1 MATKKLYNILIKKYN
16 LEYILKSLLN
26 VNTLDPVLVHSPNGD
41 SIGFKI
47 EGRIVRLYI
56 KSLTDE
62 LVLIDESADNI
73 AETYINVQNYQT
85 ETIIIKRQCDSL
97 KVIKAERFYV
107 PTDNTIS
114 YIEED
119 HKTYSFDK
127 VKRIYNIPNAD
138 LEFSSMRKLLKSFKY
153 IDEDAL
159 YEDVREDRHDT
170 LIIYDNK
177 YMKLIDED
185 IFIKINDQVFKLK
198 YEDNFL
204 DFITSDG
211 IKELRKEMYG
221 R

>member
-1 MATKKLYNILIKKYN
+1 
-16 LEYILKSLLN
+16 
-26 VNTLDPVLVHSPNGD
+26 
-41 SIGFKI
+41 
-47 EGRIVRLYI
+47 
-56 KSLTDE
+56 
-62 LVLIDESADNI
+62 
-73 AETYINVQNYQT
+73 
-85 ETIIIKRQCDSL
+85 
-97 KVIKAERFYV
+97 
-107 PTDNTIS
+107 
-114 YIEED
+114 
-119 HKTYSFDK
+119 
-127 VKRIYNIPNAD
+127 
-138 LEFSSMRKLLKSFKY
+138 MRKLLKSFKY

-185 IFIKINDQVFKLK
+185 IFVKINDQVYKFK

>member
-1 MATKKLYNILIKKYN
+1 METKKLYNILIKKYN

-26 VNTLDPVLVHSPNGD
+26 VNELDPVLMHSPNGD
-41 SIGFKI
+41 SIGFRI

-62 LVLIDESADNI
+62 LILIDESADNI
-73 AETYINVQNYQT
+73 AETYINIQNNQT
-85 ETIIIKRQCDSL
+85 ETIIMKRQDDSL
-97 KVIKAERFYV
+97 KVIKAERFYE
-107 PTDNTIS
+107 PEDNTIS

-127 VKRIYNIPNAD
+127 IKKIYNIPNAD
-138 LEFSSMRKLLKSFKY
+138 LEFSRMKKILNSFKY
-153 IDEDAL
+153 IDEDAMV
-159 YEDVREDRHDT
+159 EDVEEDRHDT

-185 IFIKINDQVFKLK
+185 VFIKINDQVFKFK

-204 DFITSDG
+204 DFIISDS
-211 IKELRKEMYG
+211 IKKLRKDIYG